1 MSTALRSFLLLIAVL
16 ALYTRLVGLERGASD
31 FVPPEKALEEGLTAY
46 FHHFHPD
53 EETLVRAALALENP
67 LEPPLTAYGMLPLY
81 LWRTA
86 LALYGPFADAPL
98 DSLDTVASTAAIYRA
113 IRLLSILF
121 SLGSIA
127 LVWHLGKRLY
137 GPGTAALAAL
147 FFVAVP
153 AFVQAAHF
161 ATVDGLHSFLC
172 LAAFALMLRA
182 FARAHWLDYALAGL
196 AIGAAGAVRLN
207 GLLLGPVLVAGHF
220 AAHGWAAWRRPG
232 IWIAGLAAF
241 VALVLLQP
249 YLLFDPA
256 LLTRAD
262 GTDDL
267 GFSLKVAQG
276 EILRP
281 WTVADLHTI
290 PYLHYVTDLLPL
302 AVGWPL
308 ALGILIAIPF
318 ALWQRRQ
325 TSSLILLFCGLYFLQ
340 MGGLHTKHVRYL
352 LPMLP
357 FLLLLAADL
366 CAQLERVRQ
375 RAGLAL
381 GAVLAA
387 ATLVYGL
394 AFTSIYARED
404 SRIQAARWIVDNVPE
419 GTTIAGE
426 RGGFSMDPLVRSLR
440 RPTRLLN
447 TATLFESR
455 GYMTCNA
462 ALDHLRS
469 RLLGV
474 DYIALVDVNRYQQ
487 FGSAPELMPAT
498 AAFYRHLVA
507 GQLGYSIA
515 AHFKNDPTLG
525 PLTFANE
532 GSEPSFTGYD
542 HPAVYVL
549 KHQGDEAVNNAFTR
563 LSAQLKQDPHCP
575 DATLHSIAKQFLA
588 DDLEG
593 ALQAVVQLR
602 HDRPHLALNHLI
614 EAEIQQRLDHP
625 GEEQDA
631 RDRFKQAHAH
641 RAAHVLPWAAGMGL
655 MDLGLEVLAD
665 AALTEGALKS
675 QEMPR
680 WAAREMAQAYALL
693 ANRAYDQGRR
703 DLAWNIYFLSSNIE
717 PNIPAY
723 NRLAF
728 MAFRRQDYRL
738 AVEFWGRSVK
748 FNDDQAGI
756 HSNLGQV
763 YLQHQGDA
771 QRALVHLQRAVELDP
786 RSAAELKPWI
796 ERAKEQ
802 MQP

>member
-1 MSTALRSFLLLIAVL
+1 MSTALRSFLLLVVLL
-16 ALYTRLVGLERGASD
+16 ALYTRLVGLDRGDSD
-31 FVPPEKALEEGLTAY
+31 FAPPEKALEEGLTAY

-67 LEPPLTAYGMLPLY
+67 LDPPLTAYGMLPLY
-81 LWRTA
+81 LWRSA
-86 LALYGPFADAPL
+86 LVLYSPFADAPL
-98 DSLDTVASTAAIYRA
+98 NTLATVASTTAIYRA

-121 SLGSIA
+121 SLASLA

-137 GPGTAALAAL
+137 GPATAALAAL

-153 AFVQAAHF
+153 ALIQAAHF
-161 ATVDGLHSFLC
+161 ATVDGLHTLLC

-182 FARAHWLDYALAGL
+182 FDRAHWLHYALAGL
-196 AIGAAGAVRLN
+196 AIGAAGAVRFN
-207 GLLLGPVLVAGHF
+207 GLLLGPVLVAGHI

-232 IWIAGLAAF
+232 IWVAGLTAL

-256 LLTRAD
+256 LLTRAE

-281 WTVADLHTI
+281 WTVADLHTV
-290 PYLHYVTDLLPL
+290 PYLHYATDLLPL

-308 ALGILIAIPF
+308 ALGILAAIAF
-318 ALWQRRQ
+318 ALWKRRR
-325 TSSLILLFCGLYFLQ
+325 TSLLPLLFCGLYFLQ

-366 CAQLERVRQ
+366 CSQLERVRR

-381 GAVLAA
+381 GGVLALA
-387 ATLVYGL
+387 ALVYGL
-394 AFTSIYARED
+394 AFSSIYARED
-404 SRIQAARWIVDNVPE
+404 SRIQAARWIVKNVPE
-419 GTTIAGE
+419 GTVVAGE

-447 TATLFESR
+447 TATLFEAR

-462 ALDHLRS
+462 ALSHLRS

-487 FGSAPELMPAT
+487 FSAAPELMPAT
-498 AAFYRHLVA
+498 AAFYRRLVA
-507 GQLGYSIA
+507 GELGYSVA
-515 AHFKNDPTLG
+515 AHFKNDPAFG
-525 PLTFANE
+525 PFTFADE

-549 KHQGDEAVNNAFTR
+549 KSQGGTAVMDAFAH
-563 LSAQLKQDPHCP
+563 LAAQLQQDPHCP
-575 DATLHSIAKQFLA
+575 DATLRTIAEQFLA

-593 ALQAVVQLR
+593 ALATSIQLR
-602 HDRPHLALNHLI
+602 HDQPHLALIHLI

-631 RDRFKQAHAH
+631 RDRFKQAHTH

-675 QEMPR
+675 QEFPR

-693 ANRAYDQGRR
+693 ANNAYDQDRR
-703 DLAWNIYFLSSNIE
+703 DLACNTYFLSSLIE

-748 FNDDQAGI
+748 LNDDQAGI

-763 YLQHQGDA
+763 YLQHRDDA
-771 QRALVHLQRAVELDP
+771 GRALVHLLRAAQLDP

-802 MQP
+802 SQR

>member
-1 MSTALRSFLLLIAVL
+1 MPNIHRSFLLLIALL
-16 ALYTRLVGLERGASD
+16 ALYTRFVGLDRGESD
-31 FVPPEKALEEGLTAY
+31 FAPPEKALEEGLTAY

-86 LALYGPFADAPL
+86 LALYTPFADAPF
-98 DSLDTVASTAAIYRA
+98 DALDTVASTTAIYRA

-121 SLGSIA
+121 SLASLA

-137 GPGTAALAAL
+137 DPFTAALAAL
-147 FFVAVP
+147 FFVATP
-153 AFVQAAHF
+153 ALIQAAHF
-161 ATVDGLHSFLC
+161 ATVDGLHTLLC

-182 FARAHWLDYALAGL
+182 FSSEHWLPYALAGL

-232 IWIAGLAAF
+232 IWVAGLTALG
-241 VALVLLQP
+241 ALVLLQP

-256 LLTRAD
+256 ILTRAD

-290 PYLHYVTDLLPL
+290 PYLHYATDLLPL

-308 ALGILIAIPF
+308 ALGILAAIPF
-318 ALWQRRQ
+318 ALWKRRQ
-325 TSSLILLFCGLYFLQ
+325 TSALLLFFCGLYFLQ

-357 FLLLLAADL
+357 FLLLVTADF
-366 CAQLERVRQ
+366 CTQLERVRQ
-375 RAGLAL
+375 RAGWAL
-381 GAVLAA
+381 GGILASA
-387 ATLVYGL
+387 ALVYGL
-394 AFTSIYARED
+394 AFSSIYTRED
-404 SRIQAARWIVDNVPE
+404 SRIQAARWIVENVPE
-419 GTTIAGE
+419 GTTVAGE

-455 GYMTCNA
+455 GYMTCSA
-462 ALDHLRS
+462 ALSHLRN

-474 DYIALVDVNRYQQ
+474 EYIALVDVNRYQQ
-487 FGSAPELMPAT
+487 FGSAPKRMPAT
-498 AAFYRHLVA
+498 AAFYRRLVA
-507 GQLGYSIA
+507 GELGYSVEGR
-515 AHFKNDPTLG
+515 FKNDPALG
-525 PLTFANE
+525 PLRFADE

-549 KHQGDEAVNNAFTR
+549 KHQGEETVNRAFIR
-563 LSAQLKQDPHCP
+563 LSEQLQQDPHCP
-575 DATLHSIAKQFLA
+575 DTILHGVAEQFQA
-588 DDLEG
+588 NDLEG
-593 ALQAVVQLR
+593 ALQTLVQLR

-631 RDRFKQAHAH
+631 RDRFKKAHAH

-675 QEMPR
+675 QEFPR

-693 ANRAYDQGRR
+693 ANSAYDQERR

-717 PNIPAY
+717 PNIPAF

-748 FNDDQAGI
+748 LNDDQAGI

-763 YLQHQGDA
+763 YLQHRDDA
-771 QRALVHLQRAVELDP
+771 ERALKHLLRATQLDP
-786 RSAAELKPWI
+786 RSAAELAPWI
-796 ERAKEQ
+796 EKARGQ
-802 MQP
+802 IRP

>member
-1 MSTALRSFLLLIAVL
+1 MPNYQRLLLLCIALL
-16 ALYTRLVGLERGASD
+16 ALYTRFVGIDRSESD
-31 FVPPEKALEEGLTAY
+31 FAPPEKALEEGLTAY
-46 FHHFHPD
+46 SHHFHPD
-53 EETLVRAALALENP
+53 EETLVRAALALEDP
-67 LEPPLTAYGMLPLY
+67 LDPPLTAYGMLPLY
-81 LWRTA
+81 VWRAT
-86 LALYGPFADAPL
+86 LALYGPLADAPL
-98 DSLDTVASTAAIYRA
+98 DTLDTVASTAAIYRA

-121 SLGSIA
+121 SLASLA

-153 AFVQAAHF
+153 ALIQAAHF
-161 ATVDGLHSFLC
+161 ATVDGLHTLLC

-182 FARAHWLDYALAGL
+182 FANERWLHYALAGL
-196 AIGAAGAVRLN
+196 VIGAAGAVRLN
-207 GLLLGPVLVAGHF
+207 GLLLGPVLVAGHI
-220 AAHGWAAWRRPG
+220 AAHGWTAWRRPG
-232 IWIAGLAAF
+232 IWVAGLAALL
-241 VALVLLQP
+241 ALILLQP

-256 LLTRAD
+256 LLTRAE

-290 PYLHYVTDLLPL
+290 PYLHYATDLLPL

-308 ALGILIAIPF
+308 ALGILAGLIF
-318 ALWQRRQ
+318 ALWKRRHA
-325 TSSLILLFCGLYFLQ
+325 SLLPLIFCGLYFLQ

-357 FLLLLAADL
+357 FLLLLAADF
-366 CAQLERVRQ
+366 CFQLKRVRP

-381 GAVLAA
+381 GGVLAIA
-387 ATLVYGL
+387 ALVYGL
-394 AFTSIYARED
+394 AFSSIYTRED
-404 SRIQAARWIVDNVPE
+404 SRIQAARWIVKNVPE
-419 GTTIAGE
+419 GTTVAGE

-455 GYMTCNA
+455 GYMTCSA
-462 ALDHLRS
+462 ALSYLRN

-474 DYIALVDVNRYQQ
+474 EYIALVDVNRYQQ
-487 FGSAPELMPAT
+487 FSAAPDRMPAT
-498 AAFYRHLVA
+498 AAFYRSLVA
-507 GQLGYSIA
+507 GELGYSLIER
-515 AHFKNDPTLG
+515 FKNDPVFG
-525 PLTFANE
+525 PFTFADE

-549 KHQGDEAVNNAFTR
+549 KRRDEEKVNRAFAG
-563 LSAQLKQDPHCP
+563 LEEQLQQDPYCP
-575 DATLHSIAKQFLA
+575 DTILHRVAEQFQA
-588 DDLEG
+588 NDLEG
-593 ALQAVVQLR
+593 ALQTLTELR
-602 HDRPHLALNHLI
+602 HDQPHLALNHLI

-625 GEEQDA
+625 GLEQDA
-631 RDRFKQAHAH
+631 RDRFKQAHTH

-675 QEMPR
+675 QEFPR

-693 ANRAYDQGRR
+693 ANNAYDQERR

-738 AVEFWGRSVK
+738 SVEFWGRSVRL
-748 FNDDQAGI
+748 NDDQAGI

-763 YLQHQGDA
+763 YLQHQNNA
-771 QRALVHLQRAVELDP
+771 ERALAHLVRAQQLDP
-786 RSAAELKPWI
+786 RSAAELAPWI
-796 ERAKEQ
+796 ARAKELIQ
-802 MQP
+802 R

>member
-1 MSTALRSFLLLIAVL
+1 
-16 ALYTRLVGLERGASD
+16 
-31 FVPPEKALEEGLTAY
+31 
-46 FHHFHPD
+46 
-53 EETLVRAALALENP
+53 
-67 LEPPLTAYGMLPLY
+67 
-81 LWRTA
+81 
-86 LALYGPFADAPL
+86 
-98 DSLDTVASTAAIYRA
+98 
-113 IRLLSILF
+113 
-121 SLGSIA
+121 
-127 LVWHLGKRLY
+127 
-137 GPGTAALAAL
+137 
-147 FFVAVP
+147 
-153 AFVQAAHF
+153 
-161 ATVDGLHSFLC
+161 
-172 LAAFALMLRA
+172 
-182 FARAHWLDYALAGL
+182 
-196 AIGAAGAVRLN
+196 
-207 GLLLGPVLVAGHF
+207 
-220 AAHGWAAWRRPG
+220 
-232 IWIAGLAAF
+232 
-241 VALVLLQP
+241 
-249 YLLFDPA
+249 
-256 LLTRAD
+256 
-262 GTDDL
+262 
-267 GFSLKVAQG
+267 
-276 EILRP
+276 
-281 WTVADLHTI
+281 
-290 PYLHYVTDLLPL
+290 
-302 AVGWPL
+302 
-308 ALGILIAIPF
+308 
-318 ALWQRRQ
+318 
-325 TSSLILLFCGLYFLQ
+325 
-340 MGGLHTKHVRYL
+340 
-352 LPMLP
+352 
-357 FLLLLAADL
+357 
-366 CAQLERVRQ
+366 
-375 RAGLAL
+375 
-381 GAVLAA
+381 
-387 ATLVYGL
+387 
-394 AFTSIYARED
+394 
-404 SRIQAARWIVDNVPE
+404 
-419 GTTIAGE
+419 
-426 RGGFSMDPLVRSLR
+426 
-440 RPTRLLN
+440 
-447 TATLFESR
+447 
-455 GYMTCNA
+455 MTCNA

-525 PLTFANE
+525 PLTFADE

-549 KHQGDEAVNNAFTR
+549 KHQGDEVVNNAFTR

-680 WAAREMAQAYALL
+680 WAAREMSQAYALL
-693 ANRAYDQGRR
+693 ANSAYDQGRR